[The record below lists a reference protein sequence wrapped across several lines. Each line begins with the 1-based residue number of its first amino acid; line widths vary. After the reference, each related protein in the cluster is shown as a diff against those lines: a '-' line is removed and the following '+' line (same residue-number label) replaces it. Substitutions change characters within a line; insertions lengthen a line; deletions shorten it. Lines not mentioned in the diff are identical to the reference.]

1 MKDRVL
7 LGGIGVGG
15 YTSGQ
20 ADEDLSRIGLD
31 AMNL

>member
-1 MKDRVL
+1 MKNGVL

-20 ADEDLSRIGLD
+20 ADEDLSRIGLV
-31 AMNL
+31 AMDL